1 MNILQ
6 AAIVFALTLMDKS
19 NSGLPYDRQM
29 VTDVVTGICQV
40 TSDPSEIETLIKISR
55 WESGGYRKD
64 VATCKVKGDNG
75 QAYGLFQV
83 HPRTLKESK
92 ELCGSYVEQA
102 TIALDRVR
110 ESAKMCA
117 KQGRKNSDLLAGY
130 TAGTCIKDNASAK
143 LRWGNGRTILSII
156 EKDDNERLA
165 ATGSN
170 D

>member
-1 MNILQ
+1 MNLLQ
-6 AAIVFALTLMDKS
+6 AAIIFALALMDRT
-19 NSGLPYDRQM
+19 NSGLPYDRTM

-83 HPRTLKESK
+83 HPRTLKEAK
-92 ELCGSYVEQA
+92 ELCGTYAEQA
-102 TIALDRVR
+102 AIALDRVR

-117 KQGRKNSDLLAGY
+117 QFGRKGSDSLAGY
-130 TAGTCIKDNASAK
+130 TVGTCVKSEPQAK
-143 LRWGNGRTILSII
+143 LRWGNGKAILNLI
-156 EKDDNERLA
+156 ELDQ
-165 ATGSN
+165 
-170 D
+170 

>member
-1 MNILQ
+1 MNLLQ
-6 AAIVFALTLMDKS
+6 AAIVFAINLMDRS
-19 NSGLPYDRQM
+19 NSGLPYDHQM
-29 VTDVVTGICQV
+29 VTDVTAAIVQV

-83 HPRTLKESK
+83 HPRNSLEAQK
-92 ELCGSYVEQA
+92 LCSTYVEQA

-117 KQGRKNSDLLAGY
+117 QFGSKGADSLAGY
-130 TAGTCIKDNASAK
+130 TRGTCVKGNPAAQ
-143 LRWGNGRTILSII
+143 LRWGSGKTILSII
-156 EKDDNERLA
+156 EKENERLA
-165 ATGSN
+165 TTSSQ